1 MNMPGKRVLIVE
13 DNADNM
19 ELITFILENYGYQ
32 TIRAF
37 DGLAGVKAAEEEG
50 FDFIILDIQLP
61 DIDGIEV
68 LKRVRAEGRN
78 RQTPIIA
85 MTSYAMSG
93 DRESLMAAG
102 CDGYIEKPID
112 PSLVIDQINAIVEKG
127 R

>member
-19 ELITFILENYGYQ
+19 ELITFILENYGHQ
-32 TIRAF
+32 TIRAV
-37 DGLAGVKAAEEEG
+37 DGLSGVTAAEIER

-61 DIDGIEV
+61 DIDGTEV
-68 LKRVRAEGRN
+68 LRRVRAEGRN

-112 PSLVIDQINAIVEKG
+112 PTLVIDQINAILEKH

>member
-1 MNMPGKRVLIVE
+1 MDMPVKRVLIVE

-19 ELITFILENYGYQ
+19 ELITFILERYGHQ
-32 TIRAF
+32 TIRTF
-37 DGLAGVKAAEEEG
+37 DGLSAIKAAENEN

-61 DIDGIEV
+61 DIDGTEV
-68 LKRVRAEGRN
+68 LKRVRAEGFN

-112 PSLVIDQINAIVEKG
+112 PAIVIDQINAILEK
-127 R
+127 RR

>member
-1 MNMPGKRVLIVE
+1 MDMPGKRVLIVE
-13 DNADNM
+13 DNADNK
-19 ELITFILENYGYQ
+19 ELITFILEKYGYQ

-37 DGLAGVKAAEEEG
+37 DGLSGVTAAAHER

-61 DIDGIEV
+61 DIDGTEV
-68 LKRVRAEGRN
+68 LKRVRVEGRN
-78 RQTPIIA
+78 RLTPVIA

-93 DRESLMAAG
+93 DREALMAAG

-112 PSLVIDQINAIVEKG
+112 PSLVIDQITAILEKG